1 MGYFSLTRLGVQ
13 TCRVTSFDD
22 QLLYSK
28 QWFGVVESYLYTNFV
43 SKNEILSFQVLKSN
57 FLIGYFL
64 FKSSEKFVKSLHLP
78 FHIMKVN
85 MTWIW
90 VSTSPPH
97 HVYLY
102 YVLYLVTPTFYLEGG
117 DRRTPLLSSRMLS
130 SLEIYYRGML
140 Q

>member
-22 QLLYSK
+22 QFLYSK

-43 SKNEILSFQVLKSN
+43 SKNETLSFQVLKSN

-90 VSTSPPH
+90 VSTSPPP